1 MTSIKRPAGT
11 IRPWFDDRIARY
23 SGRTAQPWRTNRLNG
38 VEGMAGEQS
47 TDRMFLPQE
56 FIRRKRDGGA
66 VGTDEIEAYIRGV
79 ADGSVTEGQIAAF
92 SMAVFFQGMS
102 LDERVALTRAM
113 THSGTVLD
121 WSGKG
126 FDGPVL
132 DKHSTGGVGD
142 KVSLILGPIVAAC
155 GGYVPMVSGRGL
167 GHTGGTLDKL
177 DSIPGYR
184 SQPDIETLERVVRAA
199 GCAIIG
205 ATGDI
210 APADKRIYAIR
221 DVTGTVESLDL
232 ITASILSKKLAA
244 GLGGLVMDVKFG
256 SGAFAAAFD
265 DAVALAESLVTV
277 AEGAGLPTV
286 ALLTDMNQVLG
297 RTAGNALEVKESID
311 LLTGRTVDPRLR
323 EVTLALTAELLCLG
337 GLAETVDEGLG
348 RAGQALADGS
358 AADRFGR
365 MVAAL
370 GGPADIVEDC
380 ERHLAAASVRRDVFP
395 ERAGVVTAVDA
406 RAVGVAIVAIGGGR
420 AAPDDIIDHAVG
432 LTEVAAIGEP
442 VGPGA
447 RPLAIVHT
455 RDEAQADRAAAMLR
469 AAVTVGESAPDPT
482 PLIAKRV
489 AEGR

>member
-1 MTSIKRPAGT
+1 MADKPSQG
-11 IRPWFDDRIARY
+11 
-23 SGRTAQPWRTNRLNG
+23 G
-38 VEGMAGEQS
+38 V
-47 TDRMFLPQE
+47 FLPQE

-66 VGTDEIEAYIRGV
+66 VSAEDIEAYIRGV
-79 ADGSVTEGQIAAF
+79 TDGSVTEGQVAAF
-92 SMAVFFQGMS
+92 SMAVFFQGMG

-113 THSGTVLD
+113 TRSGMVLD
-121 WSGKG
+121 WSDKG
-126 FDGPVL
+126 LGGPVL
-132 DKHSTGGVGD
+132 DKHSTGGIGD
-142 KVSLILGPIVAAC
+142 KVSLILGPLIAAC
-155 GGYVPMVSGRGL
+155 GGCVPMISGRGL

-184 SQPDIETLERVVRAA
+184 SQPDTETLERVVRAE

-256 SGAFAAAFD
+256 TGAFASDFD

-297 RTAGNALEVKESID
+297 RAAGNALEVKESVD
-311 LLTGRTVDPRLR
+311 LLTGRAVDPRLS

-337 GLAETVDEGLG
+337 GLASSVAEGLG
-348 RAGQALADGS
+348 RAKQALADGS
-358 AADRFGR
+358 AAERFGR

-370 GGPADIVEDC
+370 GGPPDLVEDC
-380 ERHLAAASVRRDVFP
+380 DRHFAAAPIRHDVFP
-395 ERAGVVTAVDA
+395 DAEGVVTGVDA
-406 RAVGVAIVAIGGGR
+406 RAVGVAIVAMGGGR
-420 AAPDDIIDHAVG
+420 AAPEDIIDHAVG
-432 LTEVAAIGEP
+432 LTEVAAIGEA
-442 VGPGA
+442 VGPGG
-447 RPLAIVHT
+447 RPLATIHA

-469 AAVTVGESAPDPT
+469 DAYTLGDTAPEPA
-482 PLIAKRV
+482 PIVARRV
-489 AEGR
+489 AQDR